1 MAVLMDQMEFLQKI
15 TMGELAREQALELG
29 AVRLVRF
36 TPEEVEA
43 AGPDLE
49 PAEDDAQVAQV
60 APEGVALVLLD
71 MANGRLTMKV
81 VFMRQRRG
89 LLEEKIQEAEVAV
102 ELTED
107 ILVRNF
113 RLMEAPA
120 VPV

>member
-1 MAVLMDQMEFLQKI
+1 MDQMEFLQKI